1 MQTADN
7 QDVNEEDS
15 PTKANLEDS
24 GDESETAYKTISKN
38 LQTLGFTIN
47 DSRIYVCLLKIGLSS
62 PAKISEKSHV
72 DRARVYDSLKR
83 LVKRAIVEEE
93 PVQRAPRYRAIPPE
107 KVFNQIRL
115 KLKKKIK
122 LSQDLEKQLKNIKI
136 KQNLENSSVWS
147 VQSESKIKKQIELL
161 LGESQEFCF
170 IIWTFD
176 DSPTSIRE
184 LEALT
189 QILMDKRRQ
198 HPSMLINI
206 ALNIFPENKDQK
218 SIINRLFHANIEIY
232 RWNTGN
238 ILPFGLYLTENAYLQ
253 TYLSKLDPKPSYT
266 YGIFMEN
273 ANSDQITGF
282 KVLSVWVFSHLCQK
296 VVFTKKK

>member
-1 MQTADN
+1 MQTAEDKDALEEN
-7 QDVNEEDS
+7 SSSNSNSEED
-15 PTKANLEDS
+15 T
-24 GDESETAYKTISKN
+24 YKIISKN

-83 LVKRAIVEEE
+83 LVKRGIVEEE

-147 VQSESKIKKQIELL
+147 IQSESKIRKQVDQLL
-161 LGESQEFCF
+161 EEAQEFCF

-176 DSPTSIRE
+176 DSPAAIRE
-184 LEALT
+184 FEALNQT
-189 QILMDKRRQ
+189 LLEKKRNNPNMQ
-198 HPSMLINI
+198 INI
-206 ALNIFPENKDQK
+206 ALNVFPENKDHK
-218 SIINRLFHANIEIY
+218 AIINRLFHANIEIY
-232 RWNTGN
+232 RWNTGH

-253 TYLSKLDPKPSYT
+253 TYLSKLDPRPSYT

-273 ANSDQITGF
+273 ANQDQIVGF

>member
-1 MQTADN
+1 MQTAGN
-7 QDVNEEDS
+7 QDIDGENGALNTDSEDS
-15 PTKANLEDS
+15 S
-24 GDESETAYKTISKN
+24 KTISKN
-38 LQTLGFTIN
+38 LQILGFTIN

-83 LVKRAIVEEE
+83 LVKRGIVEEE
-93 PVQRAPRYRAIPPE
+93 PVQRAPRYRAISPE
-107 KVFNQIRL
+107 KVFKQIRE
-115 KLKKKIK
+115 KLDTKIK
-122 LSQDLEKQLKNIKI
+122 LSQGLEEQLKNIKI

-147 VQSESKIKKQIELL
+147 IQSESKIRKQVDQILE
-161 LGESQEFCF
+161 EAQEFCL

-176 DSPTSIRE
+176 DSTASIRE
-184 LEALT
+184 FENLN
-189 QILMDKRRQ
+189 QILLDKRRSYPNMQ
-198 HPSMLINI
+198 ISIGLTV
-206 ALNIFPENKDQK
+206 FPENKDQK
-218 SIINRLFHANIEIY
+218 ALINRLFHANIEIY

-253 TYLSKLDPKPSYT
+253 TYLSNLTPKPSYT

-273 ANSDQITGF
+273 AGPDQITGF
-282 KVLSVWVFSHLCQK
+282 KVLCLWVFTHLCQK